1 MKFVK
6 NVIITIALIL
16 GIIVFL
22 MNLIYIA
29 EVSSEWKEQVTISY
43 FGLSNLIVSTLIA
56 IGIISISNCIDKLVE
71 KEDKKRMKKNIA
83 IIGFIFLIYITIMLL
98 WVHVRQSVPAADSMR
113 VYEGACQMF
122 RGENLT
128 ATKYFELYPQ
138 NLSLAY
144 IFSKIFWVLNS
155 CEVIIIK
162 VVNVIANCFSV
173 IGLYFIL
180 KLLGKE
186 YRISKT
192 LFFILS
198 LHIFH

>member
-71 KEDKKRMKKNIA
+71 KEDKKRMKK
-83 IIGFIFLIYITIMLL
+83 IILTFVKKKSTLL
-98 WVHVRQSVPAADSMR
+98 
-113 VYEGACQMF
+113 F
-122 RGENLT
+122 
-128 ATKYFELYPQ
+128 
-138 NLSLAY
+138 
-144 IFSKIFWVLNS
+144 
-155 CEVIIIK
+155 
-162 VVNVIANCFSV
+162 
-173 IGLYFIL
+173 
-180 KLLGKE
+180 
-186 YRISKT
+186 
-192 LFFILS
+192 
-198 LHIFH
+198 